1 MFALMRTMLIANFDL
16 NALRVPRRRWRM
28 LATFGLIAL
37 GVAPLAV
44 AYTLAIGTAYAAME
58 QQGLPLQDML
68 LAGIYALAQITVLFT
83 SLTVAHAT
91 LLRARDLSILL
102 PLPYRPAQIVAA
114 KLAVVWLV
122 ELAIGGAFFLPPLV
136 QHLLHTG
143 AGPLRW
149 LAAAPLALAMPVIPL
164 CAGTLLV
171 LLVGNIP
178 GLGRNRWFWQL
189 LLTSA
194 SLVAWLMLRQVV
206 NPDRPVTDV
215 MDLVQVKMRQFESI
229 GRQLP
234 GSLFAI
240 RALTASGPAAVVNFL
255 LALAAPA
262 GAVGVVLLVA
272 NRLYLRPVLEGAG
285 AGARG
290 RGRAEASR
298 PRPFLLSCARKEIA
312 CVLREPV
319 VAMNALG
326 AYVAVPIGVTV
337 SLLSRHGADGPGAG
351 GGLRALA
358 GWFASP
364 DGSALRPVAAAGLG
378 LAAATLGTLS
388 SLFSASWSK
397 DGRRLWIE
405 RSLPVEPFALF
416 LGRWLGAMTIAS
428 TAHLAAMTAAGLLL
442 RLPAGTWLYAW
453 LTGELALAA
462 AGTLGLAIDAARP
475 KLDWKET
482 VQAVKQNANVV
493 FGMLACV
500 ALLAVNAA
508 VLVGCVSLALPPAVA
523 WLAPVAVNLGALAV
537 AMLAGRAAAARLAE
551 LDI

>member
-1 MFALMRTMLIANFDL
+1 MLALMRTMLIANFDL
-16 NALRVPRRRWRM
+16 NALRSPRRRWRM
-28 LATFGLIAL
+28 LATVSVIAL

-44 AYTLAIGTAYAAME
+44 AYAVGIGGAYTAME
-58 QQGLPLQDML
+58 QQGLPLQDLL

-83 SLTVAHAT
+83 SVTVAHAT

-114 KLAVVWLV
+114 KLAVVWLI
-122 ELAIGGAFFLPPLV
+122 ELAIGGAFFIPPLV
-136 QHLLHTG
+136 QHLAHTG

-149 LAAAPLALAMPVIPL
+149 LAAVPLALAMPVIPL

-178 GLGRNRWFWQL
+178 GLGRNRWFWHL

-194 SLVAWLMLRQVV
+194 MLAAWLVLRRVV
-206 NPDRPVTDV
+206 DPDLPVTDA
-215 MDLVQVKMRQFESI
+215 MDLVQVKMRQFETI

-240 RALTASGPAAVVNFL
+240 RALTAPAPTAAVNFL
-255 LALAAPA
+255 LALAAS
-262 GAVGVVLLVA
+262 AVAIGVVLLA
-272 NRLYLRPVLEGAG
+272 ADRLYLRPVLEGAG

-298 PRPFLLSCARKEIA
+298 PRAFLLSCARKEIA
-312 CVLREPV
+312 CVLRDPA

-326 AYVAVPIGVTV
+326 GYVAVPIGVTM
-337 SLLSRHGADGPGAG
+337 SLLTRHGGAG
-351 GGLRALA
+351 GGGLRELA
-358 GWFASP
+358 GVFAAP
-364 DGSALRPVAAAGLG
+364 EGSALRPVAAAGLG
-378 LAAATLGTLS
+378 LAAASLGMLS

-405 RSLPVEPFALF
+405 RSLPVDPFVLF
-416 LGRWLGAMTIAS
+416 LGKWLGALTIAS
-428 TAHLAAMTAAGLLL
+428 VAHLATMTAAGLLL
-442 RLPAGTWLYAW
+442 RLPPGPWLYAW
-453 LTGELALAA
+453 FTGELALAA
-462 AGTLGLAIDAARP
+462 AGAFGLAIDAARP
-475 KLDWKET
+475 KLAWKET
-482 VQAVKQNANVV
+482 IEAVKQNLNV
-493 FGMLACV
+493 FLGLLAGI

-508 VLVGCVSLALPPAVA
+508 VLVGCVSLDLPPIVV
-523 WLAPVAVNLGALAV
+523 WVAPVVVNLGALTV
-537 AMLAGRAAAARLAE
+537 AMLAGRAAAKRVAD

>member
-28 LATFGLIAL
+28 LATVGVIAL

-44 AYTLAIGTAYAAME
+44 AYAVGIGGAYAAME
-58 QQGLPLQDML
+58 QQGLPLQDLL

-83 SLTVAHAT
+83 SVTVAHAT

-114 KLAVVWLV
+114 KLAVVWLI
-122 ELAIGGAFFLPPLV
+122 ELAIGGAFFIPPLV
-136 QHLLHTG
+136 QHLAHTG

-178 GLGRNRWFWQL
+178 GLGRNRWFWHL
-189 LLTSA
+189 MLTSA
-194 SLVAWLMLRQVV
+194 MLAAWLVLRRVV
-206 NPDRPVTDV
+206 DPDLPVTDA
-215 MDLVQVKMRQFESI
+215 MDLVQVKMRQFATI

-240 RALTASGPAAVVNFL
+240 RALTTPGPAAAVNFL

-262 GAVGVVLLVA
+262 VAIGVVLLA
-272 NRLYLRPVLEGAG
+272 ADRLYLRPVLEGAG

-298 PRPFLLSCARKEIA
+298 PRAFLLSCARKEIA
-312 CVLREPV
+312 CVLRDPA

-326 AYVAVPIGVTV
+326 GYVAVPIGVTM
-337 SLLSRHGADGPGAG
+337 SLLTRHGGAG
-351 GGLRALA
+351 GGGLRELA
-358 GWFASP
+358 GAFVAP
-364 DGSALRPVAAAGLG
+364 EESALRPVAAAGLG
-378 LAAATLGTLS
+378 LAVAALGMLS

-405 RSLPVEPFALF
+405 RSLPVEPFVLF
-416 LGRWLGAMTIAS
+416 LGKWLGALAIAS
-428 TAHLAAMTAAGLLL
+428 VAHLATMTAAGLLL
-442 RLPAGTWLYAW
+442 RLPPGPWLYAW
-453 LTGELALAA
+453 FTGELALAA
-462 AGTLGLAIDAARP
+462 AGAFGLAIDASRP
-475 KLDWKET
+475 KLAWKET
-482 VQAVKQNANVV
+482 IEAVKQNLNV
-493 FGMLACV
+493 FLGLLAGI
-500 ALLAVNAA
+500 ALLAVNTG
-508 VLVGCVSLALPPAVA
+508 VLVGCVSLDLAPIVV
-523 WLAPVAVNLGALAV
+523 WVAPVAVNLGALAV
-537 AMLAGRAAAARLAE
+537 ALLAGRAAAERVAE